1 MFSNGLLNSF
11 GWGPQS
17 SYSRN
22 LLLAPWMFIGLLF
35 SHVGCGSNSSG
46 VTQTDTKT
54 QIERLFNLYK
64 SYVDTKQKGP
74 ADEKALK
81 EYAKT
86 LSEKQLDELLIGKD
100 VESIFVSP
108 RDKEPFQI
116 VYGQT
121 LSGGG
126 EPVAIIYEKTGQNG
140 LRYASLSMG
149 YSEEYDAETLNGYLP
164 KKK

>member
-1 MFSNGLLNSF
+1 MFSVDLSHRS
-11 GWGPQS
+11 GWGNES
-17 SYSRN
+17 CFFSNR
-22 LLLAPWMFIGLLF
+22 LLLSWIFMGLLF
-35 SHVGCGSNSSG
+35 YHVGCGSNTSG

-64 SYVDTKQKGP
+64 SYTDTKQKGP
-74 ADEKALK
+74 ANEKALK
-81 EYAKT
+81 EYARE
-86 LSEKQLDELLIGKD
+86 LSDKQLDELLIGRD
-100 VESIFVSP
+100 IESIFVSP

-126 EPVAIIYEKTGQNG
+126 EPVAVIYEKTGQNG
-140 LRYASLSMG
+140 LKYAALSMG
-149 YSEEYDAETLNGYLP
+149 YSEEYDEETLKGYLA

>member
-1 MFSNGLLNSF
+1 M
-11 GWGPQS
+11 
-17 SYSRN
+17 
-22 LLLAPWMFIGLLF
+22 GLLF
-35 SHVGCGSNSSG
+35 CHSGCGSSTSG

-74 ADEKALK
+74 ANEKALK
-81 EYAKT
+81 EYAKE
-86 LSEKQLDELLIGKD
+86 LSDKQLDELLIGKD

-116 VYGQT
+116 VYGQS

-126 EPVAIIYEKTGQNG
+126 EPVAVIYEKTGQNG
-140 LRYASLSMG
+140 LKYASLSMG
-149 YSEEYDAETLNGYLP
+149 YTEEYDEETLKGYLP

>member
-1 MFSNGLLNSF
+1 MFSNGLWSGL
-11 GWGPQS
+11 GWGSQCRYPG
-17 SYSRN
+17 N
-22 LLLAPWMFIGLLF
+22 LLLLPWIFIGLLF
-35 SHVGCGSNSSG
+35 SQVGCGSNTSG

-64 SYVDTKQKGP
+64 SYVDSKQKGP

-86 LSEKQLDELLIGKD
+86 LSEKQLDELMIGKD
-100 VESIFVSP
+100 LESIFVSP

-116 VYGQT
+116 VYGHN

-126 EPVAIIYEKTGQNG
+126 ETVAVIYEKTGHNG
-140 LRYASLSMG
+140 LKYASLSMG
-149 YSEEYDAETLNGYLP
+149 YSEEYDEETLRGYLP

>member
-1 MFSNGLLNSF
+1 MVSNGLRNGL
-11 GWGPQS
+11 GWCSQGRFS
-17 SYSRN
+17 KN
-22 LLLAPWMFIGLLF
+22 LLLLPWIFIGLLF
-35 SHVGCGSNSSG
+35 SHVGCESHSSG

-64 SYVDTKQKGP
+64 FYVDTKQKGP
-74 ADEKALK
+74 ANEKALK
-81 EYAKT
+81 EFAKE
-86 LSEKQLDELLIGKD
+86 LSEKQLDEHMIGKD

-116 VYGQT
+116 VYGQS

-126 EPVAIIYEKTGQNG
+126 ATVAVIYEKTGQNG
-140 LRYASLSMG
+140 QKYAALSMG
-149 YSEEYDAETLNGYLP
+149 YSEEYDEATLSEYLP

>member
-1 MFSNGLLNSF
+1 MS
-11 GWGPQS
+11 
-17 SYSRN
+17 
-22 LLLAPWMFIGLLF
+22 LLF
-35 SHVGCGSNSSG
+35 CHSGCGSNTSG

-74 ADEKALK
+74 ANEKTLK
-81 EYAKT
+81 EYAKE
-86 LSEKQLDELLIGKD
+86 LSDKQLDELLIGKD

-116 VYGQT
+116 VYGQS

-126 EPVAIIYEKTGQNG
+126 EPVAVIYEKTGQNG

-149 YSEEYDAETLNGYLP
+149 YTEEYDEETLKGYLS

>member
-1 MFSNGLLNSF
+1 MFSNGLLESL
-11 GWGPQS
+11 GWGCQS

-54 QIERLFNLYK
+54 QIEHLFNLCK

-116 VYGQT
+116 VYGQS

-126 EPVAIIYEKTGQNG
+126 EPVAVIYEKTGQNG
-140 LRYASLSMG
+140 RKYASLSMG
-149 YSEEYDAETLNGYLP
+149 YSEEYDEETLNGYLP

>member
-1 MFSNGLLNSF
+1 MFPNGLIRCF
-11 GWGPQS
+11 EWGSQIGFA
-17 SYSRN
+17 RN
-22 LLLAPWMFIGLLF
+22 QRLIPWMFIGLLLCY
-35 SHVGCGSNSSG
+35 VGCGSNSSG
-46 VTQTDTKT
+46 ITQTDTKT

-74 ADEKALK
+74 ANEKSLK
-81 EYAKT
+81 EYAKE
-86 LSEKQLDELLIGKD
+86 LSNKQLDELLIGKD

-108 RDKEPFQI
+108 RDKEPFHI

-126 EPVAIIYEKTGQNG
+126 QPVAVIYEKTGQNG

-149 YSEEYDAETLNGYLP
+149 YTEEYDEETLKGYLS
-164 KKK
+164 KNK